1 MRCLISRPVILT
13 MKQSIIIALVCFAFC
28 CVAFGQ
34 APAPSGIVAECHSDR
49 SIRAKFAERLQS
61 TARPPVC
68 NLLMRNRPF
77 RPVRT
82 DGIAYTAPPTPTA
95 AAQAM
100 PPESVSI
107 ERVAESTQEIKLSPP
122 VTNPPRVPID

>member
-1 MRCLISRPVILT
+1 
-13 MKQSIIIALVCFAFC
+13 MKHSIVTALVSFAVC

-34 APAPSGIVAECHSDR
+34 APAPSGIGAEVHNDR

-61 TARPPVC
+61 TARSPVC

-77 RPVRT
+77 RTVRT
-82 DGIAYTAPPTPTA
+82 DGIAYTDPPTPTA

-107 ERVAESTQEIKLSPP
+107 ERAAESTQEIKLSPP
-122 VTNPPRVPID
+122 VANPLRVPID

>member
-1 MRCLISRPVILT
+1 
-13 MKQSIIIALVCFAFC
+13 MKQSIIIALVSFAVC

-34 APAPSGIVAECHSDR
+34 APAPPGSVAEVHSDR
-49 SIRAKFAERLQS
+49 SIRVKFAERLQS

-68 NLLMRNRPF
+68 NLLIRNRPF

-82 DGIAYTAPPTPTA
+82 DGIAHTVPPTPTA

-100 PPESVSI
+100 PLESVSI
-107 ERVAESTQEIKLSPP
+107 ERAAESTQEIKLSPP
-122 VTNPPRVPID
+122 VVNRSPIPID